1 MSWAMSLGAPA
12 FLQNRNIGALEAY
25 NKGAVNRGVGTAW
38 GLVKAGNPFFDTSK
52 AKDDIQKMNFDI
64 INRALADTRRNT
76 TGNLASWESAGRLL
90 ASSGDEYGIRYK
102 DKSIVNPD
110 QERLLDMLSRK
121 QQGTTAWNDLLG
133 KMRNQYMDRYEGEQK
148 GTQAQLE
155 RMRKLGLA
163 SQVPTANTPAAQREG
178 ALTAALQNGG
188 GTDPMMH
195 KGREVMSPFAD
206 RMRNY
211 TQQQQQ
217 TQQPTQQQ
225 PQTQGAVYGGF
236 GQSPLT
242 QALQSGGQA
251 QVTSNRYRPVTNW
264 GSGGFRSVLSG
275 F

>member
-1 MSWAMSLGAPA
+1 MDSVSLFTGYIGNPQADYSRGSVFNSNRINSVPLFDPSKATSDIQSMNWKILNQAIQDARRSTTSSDSSGKTLSYKQGADSMDPN
-12 FLQNRNIGALEAY
+12 Q
-25 NKGAVNRGVGTAW
+25 
-38 GLVKAGNPFFDTSK
+38 VKALNMLMSG
-52 AKDDIQKMNFDI
+52 Q
-64 INRALADTRRNT
+64 
-76 TGNLASWESAGRLL
+76 AG
-90 ASSGDEYGIRYK
+90 S
-102 DKSIVNPD
+102 
-110 QERLLDMLSRK
+110 
-121 QQGTTAWNDLLG
+121 TAWNDVMGGL
-133 KMRNQYMDRYEGEQK
+133 RNQYMDRYEGEQK
-148 GTQAQLE
+148 GMQAQLE

-188 GTDPMMH
+188 GTSPMMH